1 VSSPFFHPPLLAS
14 AGSSSSPWNR
24 RIYKKPTSA
33 TKVGCCCCCWWW
45 RVVFASPSTTEKK
58 QSDKRRRKTTPPP
71 WVFKKKR
78 GENKPLR
85 LLRKPLFSVHCKMA
99 NVPLSQEWVEF
110 SKALE
115 LGCER
120 GAPGV
125 TIEDAEKFRGPKKPR
140 VFFFSFFLCAFGLS
154 MARRAR
160 LLQVIS

>member
-1 VSSPFFHPPLLAS
+1 VEQKNIQEA
-14 AGSSSSPWNR
+14 
-24 RIYKKPTSA
+24 
-33 TKVGCCCCCWWW
+33 
-45 RVVFASPSTTEKK
+45 
-58 QSDKRRRKTTPPP
+58 DKRHEGWMLLLLLLVVEGRFCFSVDDGEEAKRQTTSKTTLPP